1 MNEVILGGWGQNP
14 DLWAMNHLFYGDN
27 LQVLRDSI
35 KDASVD
41 LIYLDPPFN
50 SNASYNILFKG
61 PAGGNSA
68 AQIEAFDDT
77 WHWNDSAEAAF
88 GDVMRCGN
96 AAASTMLRAMR
107 SFLGDNDMMAY
118 LAMMAVRLIELH
130 RVLKPTG
137 SLYLHCDPTASHYLK
152 ILLDAVFGA
161 ENFRNEI
168 VWKRTSSHS
177 SAKRWGPIHDT
188 ILFYSRGSDFC
199 WNRTFESYSDD
210 YVAKFYRQSD
220 ERGRYQ
226 VGDLT
231 GAGKRNGDSGK
242 PWRGV
247 KPDDRGRHWAIPISL
262 LRRMGLEDET
272 ERMSLHEKLD
282 FLDSSGLIYWPKE
295 DGMPRLKRYLDFQ
308 EGVAIQDFVT
318 DISPISAHAQERL
331 GYPTQKPV
339 ALLERILSASSNPD
353 DVVLDPFCGC
363 GTTVHAAQKLGRQ
376 WMGIDVTH
384 LAIGLIEKR
393 LREAF
398 ADVQF
403 ATHGV
408 PQDIEGARDLARR
421 GQYHEFEKWALSL
434 IAAQPGNM
442 GKKGADKG
450 IDGNLFYGPKSEGR
464 AIVSVKAGENVNV
477 AMIRDLRGVIERE
490 GAGVGVFLTLT
501 PPTRPMITEAAG
513 AGLCQLA
520 NWNSV
525 PRIQIV
531 TIEDAMR
538 LRDRAVNLPNR
549 TASFKQTA
557 RDEVIGR
564 QKSLDL

>member
-1 MNEVILGGWGQNP
+1 
-14 DLWAMNHLFYGDN
+14 
-27 LQVLRDSI
+27 
-35 KDASVD
+35 
-41 LIYLDPPFN
+41 
-50 SNASYNILFKG
+50 
-61 PAGGNSA
+61 
-68 AQIEAFDDT
+68 
-77 WHWNDSAEAAF
+77 
-88 GDVMRCGN
+88 
-96 AAASTMLRAMR
+96 
-107 SFLGDNDMMAY
+107 
-118 LAMMAVRLIELH
+118 
-130 RVLKPTG
+130 
-137 SLYLHCDPTASHYLK
+137 
-152 ILLDAVFGA
+152 
-161 ENFRNEI
+161 
-168 VWKRTSSHS
+168 
-177 SAKRWGPIHDT
+177 
-188 ILFYSRGSDFC
+188 
-199 WNRTFESYSDD
+199 
-210 YVAKFYRQSD
+210 
-220 ERGRYQ
+220 
-226 VGDLT
+226 
-231 GAGKRNGDSGK
+231 
-242 PWRGV
+242 
-247 KPDDRGRHWAIPISL
+247 
-262 LRRMGLEDET
+262 MGLEDET

-282 FLDSSGLIYWPKE
+282 FLDSNGLIYWPKE

-318 DISPISAHAQERL
+318 DISPISAHAAERL

-376 WMGIDVTH
+376 WVGIDVTH

-398 ADVQF
+398 PDVQF

-464 AIVSVKAGENVNV
+464 AIVSVKAGENVTV

-525 PRIQIV
+525 PRIQMV
-531 TIEDAMR
+531 TVEAAMS
-538 LRDRAVNLPNR
+538 LRDRAVNVR
-549 TASFKQTA
+549 AQTA
-557 RDEVIGR
+557 REPCQLLRKGG
-564 QKSLDL
+564 SDLRLAEAQSAR

>member
-1 MNEVILGGWGQNP
+1 M
-14 DLWAMNHLFYGDN
+14 
-27 LQVLRDSI
+27 
-35 KDASVD
+35 
-41 LIYLDPPFN
+41 
-50 SNASYNILFKG
+50 
-61 PAGGNSA
+61 
-68 AQIEAFDDT
+68 
-77 WHWNDSAEAAF
+77 
-88 GDVMRCGN
+88 
-96 AAASTMLRAMR
+96 
-107 SFLGDNDMMAY
+107 
-118 LAMMAVRLIELH
+118 
-130 RVLKPTG
+130 
-137 SLYLHCDPTASHYLK
+137 
-152 ILLDAVFGA
+152 
-161 ENFRNEI
+161 
-168 VWKRTSSHS
+168 
-177 SAKRWGPIHDT
+177 
-188 ILFYSRGSDFC
+188 
-199 WNRTFESYSDD
+199 
-210 YVAKFYRQSD
+210 
-220 ERGRYQ
+220 ER
-226 VGDLT
+226 
-231 GAGKRNGDSGK
+231 
-242 PWRGV
+242 
-247 KPDDRGRHWAIPISL
+247 
-262 LRRMGLEDET
+262 
-272 ERMSLHEKLD
+272 
-282 FLDSSGLIYWPKE
+282 LDSENKLHFTSKGGL
-295 DGMPRLKRYLDFQ
+295 RLKRYLDEAKGMPAQ
-308 EGVAIQDFVT
+308 ALWT
-318 DISPISAHAQERL
+318 DIPPLNSQAQERL

-376 WMGIDVTH
+376 WVGIDVTH

-513 AGLCQLA
+513 AGLCQLSG
-520 NWNSV
+520 WNSV

-531 TIEDAMR
+531 TVEAAMS

>member
-1 MNEVILGGWGQNP
+1 
-14 DLWAMNHLFYGDN
+14 MNHLYYGDN
-27 LQVLRDSI
+27 LSVLRESI

-77 WHWNDSAEAAF
+77 WHWNDSAESAF
-88 GDVMRCGN
+88 TDVMRCGN

-168 VWKRTSSHS
+168 VWKRTSAHS
-177 SAKRWGPIHDT
+177 SAKRWGAVHDT
-188 ILFYSRGSDFC
+188 ILFASKSSDFL
-199 WNRTFESYSDD
+199 WNKITMDYDD
-210 YVAKFYRQSD
+210 VYLNAFFTHQD
-220 ERGRYQ
+220 ADGRRWRRA
-226 VGDLT
+226 DLT
-231 GAGKRNGDSGK
+231 GAGVSKGASGL
-242 PWRGV
+242 PWRGIDV
-247 KPDDRGRHWAIPISL
+247 TAKGRHWAVSADQLDALDAQGKIHWPQKEGGVPQ
-262 LRRMGLEDET
+262 RKKYLEELT
-272 ERMSLHEKLD
+272 
-282 FLDSSGLIYWPKE
+282 
-295 DGMPRLKRYLDFQ
+295 GMP
-308 EGVAIQDFVT
+308 IQDTIT
-318 DISPISAHAQERL
+318 DIKPIHNIGADRL

-339 ALLERILSASSNPD
+339 ALLERILNASSNPD

-398 ADVQF
+398 AEVQF

-450 IDGNLFYGPKSEGR
+450 IDGNLFYGAKSEGR

-520 NWNSV
+520 GWNSV

-531 TIEDAMR
+531 TVEAAMT

-557 RDEVIGR
+557 REEDMSR
-564 QKSLDL
+564 QKSLEL

>member
-1 MNEVILGGWGQNP
+1 
-14 DLWAMNHLFYGDN
+14 MNHLFYGDN
-27 LQVLRDSI
+27 LLVLRDSI
-35 KDASVD
+35 KDACVD

-88 GDVMRCGN
+88 GDVMRGGN

-118 LAMMAVRLIELH
+118 LAMMAVRLIDLH

-137 SLYLHCDPTASHYLK
+137 SLYLHCDSTASDYLK
-152 ILLDAVFGA
+152 MLLDAVFAA
-161 ENFRNEI
+161 ENYRNEI
-168 VWKRTSSHS
+168 IWKRTSAHS
-177 SAKRWGPIHDT
+177 DGGRYGRNMDT
-188 ILFYSRGSDFC
+188 ILFYSKAKTWTWNQPFVAYDASHADRFRFSDP
-199 WNRTFESYSDD
+199 D
-210 YVAKFYRQSD
+210 
-220 ERGRYQ
+220 GRKWTDA
-226 VGDLT
+226 DLT
-231 GAGKRNGDSGK
+231 AKGLSGGGYTYEYQGVTSL
-242 PWRGV
+242 WRV
-247 KPDDRGRHWAIPISL
+247 PRKT
-262 LRRMGLEDET
+262 M
-272 ERMSLHEKLD
+272 ER
-282 FLDSSGLIYWPKE
+282 LDSENKLHFTSKGGL
-295 DGMPRLKRYLDFQ
+295 RLKRYLDEAKGMPAQ
-308 EGVAIQDFVT
+308 ALWT
-318 DISPISAHAQERL
+318 DIPPLNSQAQERL

-339 ALLERILSASSNPD
+339 ALLERILSASSNPG

-376 WMGIDVTH
+376 WVGIDVTH

-398 ADVQF
+398 PDVQF

-408 PQDIEGARDLARR
+408 PQDIEGARDLAQR

-450 IDGNLFYGPKSEGR
+450 IDGNLFFGAKSEGR

-501 PPTRPMITEAAG
+501 PPSRPMITEAAG
-513 AGLCQLA
+513 AGLCQITGWA
-520 NWNSV
+520 SV
-525 PRIQIV
+525 PRLQII
-531 TIEDAMR
+531 TIEEAMR
-538 LRDRAVNLPNR
+538 LRDRAVRLPAR
-549 TASFKQTA
+549 STTFKQTA
-557 RDEVIGR
+557 REEQLGR
-564 QKSLDL
+564 QKSMDL

>member
-1 MNEVILGGWGQNP
+1 
-14 DLWAMNHLFYGDN
+14 
-27 LQVLRDSI
+27 
-35 KDASVD
+35 
-41 LIYLDPPFN
+41 
-50 SNASYNILFKG
+50 
-61 PAGGNSA
+61 
-68 AQIEAFDDT
+68 
-77 WHWNDSAEAAF
+77 
-88 GDVMRCGN
+88 
-96 AAASTMLRAMR
+96 
-107 SFLGDNDMMAY
+107 
-118 LAMMAVRLIELH
+118 VRLIELH

-161 ENFRNEI
+161 ENFRNE
-168 VWKRTSSHS
+168 VSWKRTSSHS

-188 ILFYSRGSDFC
+188 LLFYTKTGEFC

-247 KPDDRGRHWAIPISL
+247 KPHDRGRHWAVPISL

-282 FLDSSGLIYWPKE
+282 FLDANGLIYWPKD
-295 DGMPRLKRYLDFQ
+295 DGMPRLKRYLEFQ
-308 EGVAIQDFVT
+308 EGVSIQDIVT
-318 DISPISAHAQERL
+318 DIAPISSHSKERL

-376 WMGIDVTH
+376 WVGIDVTH

-398 ADVQF
+398 PDVQF

-442 GKKGADKG
+442 GKKCADKG

-520 NWNSV
+520 GWNSV

-531 TIEDAMR
+531 TVEAAMS
-538 LRDRAVNLPNR
+538 LRNRAVNLPNR
-549 TASFKQTA
+549 TASFKQTT
-557 RDEVIGR
+557 REEDMSR
-564 QKSLDL
+564 QKSLEL

>member
-1 MNEVILGGWGQNP
+1 
-14 DLWAMNHLFYGDN
+14 
-27 LQVLRDSI
+27 
-35 KDASVD
+35 
-41 LIYLDPPFN
+41 
-50 SNASYNILFKG
+50 
-61 PAGGNSA
+61 
-68 AQIEAFDDT
+68 
-77 WHWNDSAEAAF
+77 
-88 GDVMRCGN
+88 
-96 AAASTMLRAMR
+96 
-107 SFLGDNDMMAY
+107 
-118 LAMMAVRLIELH
+118 
-130 RVLKPTG
+130 
-137 SLYLHCDPTASHYLK
+137 
-152 ILLDAVFGA
+152 VFGA
-161 ENFRNEI
+161 ENFRNEVI
-168 VWKRTSSHS
+168 WQRTTAKGDARTKLAWNHDVILCSS
-177 SAKRWGPIHDT
+177 KGPNP
-188 ILFYSRGSDFC
+188 LFKPVYA
-199 WNRTFESYSDD
+199 TKDD
-210 YVAKFYRQSD
+210 EYEARFTLD
-220 ERGRYQ
+220 DNDGRGRYR
-226 VGDLT
+226 L
-231 GAGKRNGDSGK
+231 A
-242 PWRGV
+242 P
-247 KPDDRGRHWAIPISL
+247 
-262 LRRMGLEDET
+262 
-272 ERMSLHEKLD
+272 
-282 FLDSSGLIYWPKE
+282 LDSPK
-295 DGMPRLKRYLDFQ
+295 PRPNLTYVYKGYQPPANGWRVSRELMAQLDTEGRLAFPKKAEGRIAKKHYVNEQ
-308 EGVAIQDFVT
+308 EGRKIGDVWT
-318 DISPISAHAQERL
+318 DLSPLQAVSAERL

-403 ATHGV
+403 STHGV
-408 PQDIEGARDLARR
+408 SQDIEGARDLARR

-464 AIVSVKAGENVNV
+464 AIVSVKAGENVSV

-520 NWNSV
+520 GWNSV

-531 TIEDAMR
+531 TVEAAMS
-538 LRDRAVNLPNR
+538 LRNRAVNLPNR

-557 RDEVIGR
+557 REEDMSR
-564 QKSLDL
+564 QKSLEL

>member
-1 MNEVILGGWGQNP
+1 
-14 DLWAMNHLFYGDN
+14 MNHLFYGDN

-77 WHWNDSAEAAF
+77 WHWNDSAEAAYA
-88 GDVMRCGN
+88 DVMRCGN

>member
-1 MNEVILGGWGQNP
+1 
-14 DLWAMNHLFYGDN
+14 MNHLFYGDN
-27 LQVLRDSI
+27 LSVLRESI
-35 KDASVD
+35 QDASVD

-77 WHWNDSAEAAF
+77 WHWNDSAESAYA
-88 GDVMRCGN
+88 DVMRCGN

-152 ILLDAVFGA
+152 ILLDAVFGK

-168 VWKRTSSHS
+168 IWAYRKWSIKGTRFARNHDVILFYAKSKKTPFNVLYSETSPLTQ
-177 SAKRWGPIHDT
+177 KRWGKAKQQAV
-188 ILFYSRGSDFC
+188 FEGGVRKSD
-199 WNRTFESYSDD
+199 
-210 YVAKFYRQSD
+210 SD
-220 ERGRYQ
+220 EDQ
-226 VGDLT
+226 EASSPMADWW
-231 GAGKRNGDSGK
+231 N
-242 PWRGV
+242 
-247 KPDDRGRHWAIPISL
+247 ISIL
-262 LRRMGLEDET
+262 NPN
-272 ERMSLHEKLD
+272 SK
-282 FLDSSGLIYWPKE
+282 
-295 DGMPRLKRYLDFQ
+295 
-308 EGVAIQDFVT
+308 
-318 DISPISAHAQERL
+318 ERL

-363 GTTVHAAQKLGRQ
+363 GTTVHAVQKLGRQ

-398 ADVQF
+398 PDVQF

-450 IDGNLFYGPKSEGR
+450 IDGNLFYGPKSEGH

-501 PPTRPMITEAAG
+501 PPSRPMITEAAG

-520 NWNSV
+520 GWNSV

-531 TIEDAMR
+531 TVEAAMS
-538 LRDRAVNLPNR
+538 LRNRAVNLPNR
-549 TASFKQTA
+549 TASFKQTT
-557 RDEVIGR
+557 REEDMSR
-564 QKSLDL
+564 QKSLEL